1 MVEKETVNKDK
12 LFVSCSKCII
22 IVDFGIELSKKNRV
36 HLVVLVLHL
45 FTL

>member
-12 LFVSCSKCII
+12 LLVSCNICII
-22 IVDFGIELSKKNRV
+22 IVDFGIELSEKNQV
-36 HLVVLVLHL
+36 HPVVLVLHL